1 MISKSIKDAIAAM
14 NVYNVSILF
23 AMCVD
28 NNMAREPQAL
38 EQYGVTILVGAK
50 LTARGPAPHV

>member
-1 MISKSIKDAIAAM
+1 M

-28 NNMAREPQAL
+28 NNTAREPQAL
-38 EQYGVTILVGAK
+38 EQYKKTILVGAK